1 MSRVRNS
8 YELELMRKSG
18 NISRQALKKALK
30 SIREGV
36 SELEID
42 EIARHEI
49 YRLGGDLSYKNIPNY
64 KFATCITVNDQV
76 VHGIP
81 TQRKFISGDIVSV
94 DLASSYKGWHTDCAW
109 SILVEDARP
118 TLASRRSGSRAERG
132 SLKIE
137 DRKDKEKFLKI
148 GQEALWDGVVQ
159 ALDGNRVGDIS
170 EAIQNKV
177 ESAGYSVVRSLVG
190 HGVGRS
196 LHEEPEIPGYG
207 KKGKGILLRSGMT
220 LAIEVIYTAGSDE
233 VALEKDGW
241 TYSTVDNSW
250 GGLFEMTV
258 IVDKDKAEV
267 LTDWSK
273 WFVI

>member
-30 SIREGV
+30 SVRAGV

-42 EIARHEI
+42 EIARREI
-49 YRLGGDLSYKNIPNY
+49 YRLGGDLSYKSIPNY

-76 VHGIP
+76 VHGVP
-81 TQRKFISGDIVSV
+81 TDRKFDSGDLVGV
-94 DLASSYKGWHTDCAW
+94 DLAVSYKGWHTDCAW
-109 SILVEDARP
+109 SILVEDAR
-118 TLASRRSGSRAERG
+118 LASRAERG
-132 SLKIE
+132 SLLTSRSEKIE

-148 GQEALWDGVVQ
+148 GQEALRDGVAQ

-207 KKGKGILLRSGMT
+207 KKGQGILLRSGMT
-220 LAIEVIYTAGSDE
+220 LAIEVIYTAGSYE

-267 LTDWSK
+267 LTDWSNR
-273 WFVI
+273 FVI